1 MRDKL
6 LSFGEISL
14 ATKDTTAYSAD
25 KLDMNKPALQ
35 HTARAGQVY
44 VVFKPAAAFNAA
56 DSYQPILQDSA
67 DDSTYATLA
76 TGPVIAKPGAS
87 DYYMMP
93 IPLKHRRYLRVGG
106 LPTSTGTFTATA
118 VSAWI
123 ELGK

>member
-6 LSFGEISL
+6 LSFGNISL
-14 ATKDTTAYSAD
+14 ATKDTAAYSAD
-25 KLDMNKPALQ
+25 KLDMNTPAVQ
-35 HTARAGQVY
+35 NTARAGEVY
-44 VVFKPAAAFNAA
+44 IVFKPAAAFNAA
-56 DSYQPILQDSA
+56 DSYQPIVQHSA
-67 DDSTYATLA
+67 DDSTYTDLA
-76 TGPVIAKPGAS
+76 TGPVIAKPGAN

-93 IPLKHRRYLRVGG
+93 IPLGHKRYLRVGG